1 MNPQSNDTQ
10 STAPSEREEIETLLP
25 WYVTG
30 KLDDAEAKRVAAY
43 LAQHPDMAERARIA
57 HAERNE
63 TVHLAAMAEDHP
75 PADVDRFMAR
85 ITATRHGPGPEA
97 TGFMAWLNALVS
109 VPFGGGMRWA
119 GAAAVIVIMVQ
130 AAALFTVLVPRIVN
144 DYEMA
149 QGTKPA
155 ALSGAFVLV
164 RFADDASVSDIAKM
178 LSELEMTLSDGPKA
192 GDLFTVR
199 IGPESLS
206 AEERKSRSDALAARK
221 DMVVFVTAT
230 K

>member
-43 LAQHPDMAERARIA
+43 LARHPDMAERARLA
-57 HAERNE
+57 RAERNE
-63 TVHLAAMAEDHP
+63 TVHLAGLAEDYP
-75 PADVDRFMAR
+75 PVDADRFMAK
-85 ITATRHGPGPEA
+85 IAATRHGSEPES
-97 TGFMAWLNALVS
+97 GGLMAWINDLVS
-109 VPFGGGMRWA
+109 VPFGSGMRWA

-149 QGTKPA
+149 EGTKPA
-155 ALSGAFVLV
+155 ALSGTFVLV

-178 LSELEMTLSDGPKA
+178 LSDLKMTIADGPKA
-192 GDLFTVR
+192 GNLFSVR
-199 IGPESLS
+199 IGPESLG